1 MIRLEKVSF
10 QYYKRD
16 LLFDQISLDI
26 PRGQWVS
33 IVGPNGSG
41 KSTLLK
47 LINGLLVAKS
57 GTITIAETE
66 MNRHTIEKI
75 RQHIG
80 YLFQNPDHQFIATTV
95 KDDIAYGMENRC
107 IPREEMIQRI
117 EAVGRE
123 LGITDWM
130 NRHPASLSG
139 GQKQRVAIAGL
150 LVLNPDIMIW
160 DEATSMLDEQ
170 SKQDMIAKL
179 KQLHRNGMTIVS
191 VTHDA
196 DEVLQSDRVIV
207 VKDGHVAADI
217 KPLELFADRELAHQ
231 CKLRPP
237 FLLALSMELRAR
249 GLDAGP
255 GYGQDTGELVKSL
268 WSSSKANT

>member
-1 MIRLEKVSF
+1 MIQMENVSF
-10 QYYKRD
+10 QYYNRD
-16 LLFDQISLDI
+16 LLFDQISLHI
-26 PRGQWVS
+26 PKGQWVS

-41 KSTLLK
+41 KSTLVK
-47 LINGLLVAKS
+47 LMNGLLVAKS
-57 GTITIAETE
+57 GTITVAETE
-66 MNRHTIEKI
+66 LNRHTVEKI

-80 YLFQNPDHQFIATTV
+80 YLFQNPDNQFIATTV

-117 EAVGRE
+117 EEVSKQ

-150 LVLNPDIMIW
+150 LVLHPDIMIW

-179 KQLHRNGMTIVS
+179 KELHQEQGMTIIS

-207 VKDGHVAADI
+207 IKDGQVAADM
-217 KPLELFADRELAHQ
+217 KPLELFADAALAQ
-231 CKLRPP
+231 ECKLRPP
-237 FLLALSMELRAR
+237 FMLSLSKELQTR
-249 GLDAGP
+249 GVDIGM
-255 GYGQDTGELVKSL
+255 YQDVGELVKAL
-268 WSSSKANT
+268 WPSFTVNN

>member
-1 MIRLEKVSF
+1 MIQMENVSF
-10 QYYKRD
+10 QYYNRD
-16 LLFDQISLDI
+16 LLFDQISLHI
-26 PRGQWVS
+26 PKGQWVS

-41 KSTLLK
+41 KSTLVK
-47 LINGLLVAKS
+47 LMNGLLVAKS
-57 GTITIAETE
+57 GTITVAETE
-66 MNRHTIEKI
+66 LNRHTVEKI

-80 YLFQNPDHQFIATTV
+80 YLFQNPDNQFIATTV

-117 EAVGRE
+117 EEVSKQ

-150 LVLNPDIMIW
+150 LVLHPDIMIW

-179 KQLHRNGMTIVS
+179 KELHQEQGMTIVS

-207 VKDGHVAADI
+207 IKDGQVAADM
-217 KPLELFADRELAHQ
+217 KPLELFADAALAQ
-231 CKLRPP
+231 ECKLRPP
-237 FLLALSMELRAR
+237 FMLSLSKELQAR
-249 GLDAGP
+249 GVDIGM
-255 GYGQDTGELVKSL
+255 YQDVGELVKAL
-268 WSSSKANT
+268 WPSFTVNN